1 MKVYLRL
8 AANVQV
14 TGRNSEQNL
23 SLSLPLPPEISAC
36 RFVCHK
42 SKERRFVAFHHF
54 RSFLLTHVNSSILPL
69 SEVSYHLCAYS
80 NKLRRPSFD
89 PDVALSER
97 AQRVEGDVTLR
108 L

>member
-23 SLSLPLPPEISAC
+23 SLSLPLPPDISVC

-42 SKERRFVAFHHF
+42 SKERRF
-54 RSFLLTHVNSSILPL
+54 RSFLLTHVNSSIFPL